1 MSQPAQ
7 TVPFLVLKEGT
18 KRTIGRE
25 AYEVTIGAAKALAE
39 ILKTSLGPRGMD
51 KMLLDSLGDVT
62 ITGDG
67 ATILKE
73 MEVQHPAAKMLVEVA
88 KAQDS
93 EVGDGTTTVVVL
105 AGELLKKA
113 EELLVQ
119 NIHPIVII
127 DGYRK
132 ALELAMKEID
142 NIAIKV
148 DRNDVETL
156 KRVAATSM
164 YSKSISEYKE
174 KLAELAVNACLQ
186 VLEEVE
192 GKTKVN
198 LDYIKVEKR
207 KGKSLDETQLIKG
220 IVIDKEV
227 VHPGM
232 PKLVK
237 NAKIAV
243 INSPL
248 EIEKTEISSK
258 ISITSPEQM
267 KAFLDEE
274 TRILAKMVDKIA
286 SVGANVVICQKGID
300 DTAQFLLKKK
310 NILAVRRVKES
321 DMEKIAKATGARIVT
336 NLDDL
341 TENDL
346 GYAELVEERKV
357 GEERMLFIEG
367 CKNPKAVTILVRG
380 GSELIVDEAERGLR
394 DALFVIK
401 NVLENG
407 KVVAGGGAIETWC
420 ALKVR
425 EYAQSLP
432 SKEQLAALKYAEAL
446 EIIPSILAETAGME
460 PLDTV
465 VNLRAVH
472 AKGNYFFGVD
482 VLNNRVEDMIKQ
494 GIVDPANVKMQAIK
508 AATEAA
514 IMLLRIDD
522 IIAASPPKEKEKGE
536 GGKKSEEFS
545 PEGY

>member
-1 MSQPAQ
+1 MSAQ
-7 TVPFLVLKEGT
+7 QTQAVPFLVLKEGT
-18 KRTIGRE
+18 KRTLGRE
-25 AYEVTIGAAKALAE
+25 AYEVTINAAKALAE
-39 ILKTSLGPRGMD
+39 ILKSSLGPRGMD

-119 NIHPIVII
+119 NLHPIVII

-132 ALELAMKEID
+132 ALETAIKEID
-142 NIAIKV
+142 KVAIKV
-148 DRNDVETL
+148 DKNDVETL

-164 YSKSISEYKE
+164 YSKSISEYKD
-174 KLAELAVNACLQ
+174 KLAELAVKACLQ
-186 VLEEVE
+186 VLEEVD
-192 GKTKVN
+192 GRPKVN

-207 KGKSLDETQLIKG
+207 KGKSLDETQLIQG

-232 PKLVK
+232 PKMVK

-321 DMEKIAKATGARIVT
+321 DIEKISKATGARIIT
-336 NLDDL
+336 NLDDM

-346 GYAELVEERKV
+346 GYADLVEERKV

-367 CKNPKAVTILVRG
+367 CKNPKAVTILIRG
-380 GSELIVDEAERGLR
+380 GSELIVDEAERGLH

-401 NVLENG
+401 NVLETG
-407 KVVAGGGAIETWC
+407 KVVAGGGAIEAWC

-425 EYAQSLP
+425 EFAESLP

-446 EIIPSILAETAGME
+446 EVIPSILAETAGME
-460 PLDTV
+460 PLDTI
-465 VNLRAVH
+465 VNLRSIH
-472 AKGNYFFGVD
+472 AKGNYYYGVD
-482 VLNNRVEDMIKQ
+482 VLNNRIENMKEL
-494 GIVDPANVKMQAIK
+494 GIVDPANVKVQAIR

-522 IIAASPPKEKEKGE
+522 IISASPPKEKEKGE
-536 GGKKSEEFS
+536 GPKVPEE
-545 PEGY
+545 Y